1 MNLNWIFP
9 TIQIWILSI
18 WRPQLRS
25 FALWPCQHNMTWA
38 CRPTVKRRWYRC
50 KLHGTS
56 TKAHVIL
63 AQVQVTWHKYKSLS
77 NTVVTQVQDTFTST
91 VQVQV
96 HSTGAATSKIR
107 MHLQNTGKHTIWG
120 HSCLDGK
127 WKIDLLQCKNYFNIF
142 HQNYPIYNY
151 NCTTVNN
158 YNCTTKR
165 II

>member
-63 AQVQVTWHKYKSLS
+63 EQVQVTWHKYKSLG
-77 NTVVTQVQDTFTST
+77 NTVVTQVQDTFLST

-120 HSCLDGK
+120 VLRNAVVTLVHCYSYSYMAPVQKTL
-127 WKIDLLQCKNYFNIF
+127 
-142 HQNYPIYNY
+142 
-151 NCTTVNN
+151 
-158 YNCTTKR
+158 
-165 II
+165 